1 LTLELHGF
9 NVGPKRRFSRQKKR
23 QKPKQGVSEMF
34 NKRPPKNPEL
44 RWIWTMA
51 MLRARGTSFAEIA
64 RELNLPRREVLHV
77 KTRIRPRIEQAV
89 AEKLGLQA
97 ADIWPERY
105 PVDADN
111 KRRGRGVQ

>member
-1 LTLELHGF
+1 
-9 NVGPKRRFSRQKKR
+9 
-23 QKPKQGVSEMF
+23 MF

-77 KTRIRPRIEQAV
+77 KTRLRPRIEKAV

-105 PVDADN
+105 PTDSN
-111 KRRGRGVQ
+111 NN